1 MPPPPGGGTY
11 NADLNPAFV
20 PRLAVPSERSP
31 VVLPV
36 VRVVA
41 AVGWFDDVGGP
52 FGGVDVKIVGVVCD
66 KGVVGCSVTVTAV
79 AVVFDVDAVPSGVV
93 GGVGCVFGDCG
104 DCGDCRGGG
113 GCGLQVSCSVAAAG
127 AVVIINVWAVCLV
140 LPPFL
145 PAACGILSPDVIA
158 VI

>member
-1 MPPPPGGGTY
+1 MSLCQRAPPPGGGTY

-52 FGGVDVKIVGVVCD
+52 FEGVDVKIVGVVCD
-66 KGVVGCSVTVTAV
+66 KCVVGCSVTVTAV
-79 AVVFDVDAVPSGVV
+79 AVVFDVDAGPSGVV
-93 GGVGCVFGDCG
+93 GGVGCVFGGCG
-104 DCGDCRGGG
+104 DCGGCRGGG
-113 GCGLQVSCSVAAAG
+113 GCGGVCGGGGPCCGVSGGLPVSCSVAAAG
-127 AVVIINVWAVCLV
+127 AVVVINV
-140 LPPFL
+140 
-145 PAACGILSPDVIA
+145 
-158 VI
+158 